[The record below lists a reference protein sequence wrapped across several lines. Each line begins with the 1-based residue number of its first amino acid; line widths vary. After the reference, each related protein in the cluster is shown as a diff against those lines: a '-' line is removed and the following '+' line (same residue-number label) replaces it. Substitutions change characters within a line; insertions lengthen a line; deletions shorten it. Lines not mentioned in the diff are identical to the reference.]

1 MPRRTF
7 TRPSVQANISR
18 ILTALYR
25 PATRLEI
32 EQRLHMEASTVVVYL
47 SHMRAHGLVEVSGKR
62 GCAPVYTLATKV

>member
-25 PATRLEI
+25 PATRLEL

-47 SHMRAHGLVEVSGKR
+47 SHMRAHGLVKVLGKK
-62 GCAPVYTLATKV
+62 GCAPLYGLVIPK